1 MFSVFNSQE
10 FMNCIDFHTHIF
22 PDKIAKQAVA
32 ALAEESGEYIPRTD
46 GTLKGLLA
54 SMDHAGISASVV
66 ANIATKPSQMLPI
79 FEFCRHIAGE
89 RIVPLISVHPDN
101 TMNEIGMLFA
111 RAAEAGIKGVK
122 LHPMYQG
129 FAIDDR
135 KMYPIY
141 QLIEHFG
148 FFVVFHTGYDMAFP
162 DNTQADVERVETIA
176 GQFTDL
182 TIVATHVGGWRQ
194 WDRCRGLG
202 KCGNVYTETSIT
214 MTEIDDDQ
222 FIKAL
227 SQFDEDRVL
236 FGSDSPWS
244 DQKEM
249 VERTLCLRIPDSRK
263 EKMLFLNARA
273 LLGVEGTV
281 ESLSPR

>member
-1 MFSVFNSQE
+1 MHV
-10 FMNCIDFHTHIF
+10 IDFHTHIF
-22 PDKIAKQAVA
+22 PDKIATRAVA
-32 ALAEESGEYIPRTD
+32 ALAEDSGEYVPRTD

-54 SMDHAGISASVV
+54 SMDQAGISRSVV
-66 ANIATKPSQMLPI
+66 ANIATRPSQMLPI
-79 FEFCRHIAGE
+79 FDFCRHIAGE

-101 TMNEIGMLFA
+101 PMNEVGMLFIS
-111 RAAEAGIKGVK
+111 AAEAGIKGIK

-135 KMYPIY
+135 RMYALY

-148 FFVVFHTGYDMAFP
+148 FFVVLHTGEDMAFP
-162 DNTQADVERVETIA
+162 GNDQADVERVRTVA
-176 GQFTDL
+176 DQFRDL

-194 WDRCRGLG
+194 WDRIARLGRCR
-202 KCGNVYTETSIT
+202 NVYTETSIT
-214 MTEIDDDQ
+214 LTELSDDQ
-222 FIKAL
+222 FLKAL

-249 VERTLCLRIPDSRK
+249 LERTLRLKLLDGRK
-263 EKMLFLNARA
+263 EKLLFSNARA
-273 LLGVEGTV
+273 LLGD
-281 ESLSPR
+281 L

>member
-1 MFSVFNSQE
+1 MHT
-10 FMNCIDFHTHIF
+10 IDFHTHIF

-32 ALAEESGEYIPRTD
+32 ALAEESGEYVPRTN

-54 SMDHAGISASVV
+54 SMDHAGISLSVV
-66 ANIATKPSQMLPI
+66 ANIATKPSQMVPI

-101 TMNEIGMLFA
+101 SMDEIGMLFA

-135 KMYPIY
+135 KMYPVY

-162 DNTQADVERVETIA
+162 ENTQADVERVKTIA
-176 GQFTDL
+176 DQFKEL
-182 TIVATHVGGWRQ
+182 TIIATHVGGWRQ
-194 WDRCRGLG
+194 WDRVGVLG
-202 KCGNVYTETSIT
+202 KCRNVYTETSIT

-227 SQFDEDRVL
+227 SPFDEDRVM
-236 FGSDSPWS
+236 FGSDSPWT
-244 DQKEM
+244 DQKVM
-249 VERTLCLRIPDSRK
+249 LDRTLRLRISDSRQ
-263 EKMLFLNARA
+263 EKRLFLNARA

>member
-1 MFSVFNSQE
+1 MI
-10 FMNCIDFHTHIF
+10 MIDFHTHIF
-22 PDKIAKQAVA
+22 PDKIAARAVA
-32 ALAEESGEYIPRTD
+32 ALAEDSGEYVPRTD

-54 SMDHAGISASVV
+54 SMDQAGISLSVV
-66 ANIATKPSQMLPI
+66 ANIATRPSQMLPI
-79 FEFCRHIAGE
+79 FDFCRHIAGE

-101 TMNEIGMLFA
+101 PMNEVGTLFA
-111 RAAEAGIKGVK
+111 RAAEAGITGIK

-135 KMYPIY
+135 KMYPLY

-162 DNTQADVERVETIA
+162 GDTRADVNRVTKIA
-176 GQFTDL
+176 RQFRDL

-194 WDRCRGLG
+194 WDRSAVLGRCR
-202 KCGNVYTETSIT
+202 NVYTETSIT
-214 MTEIDDDQ
+214 LTELSDDQ
-222 FIKAL
+222 FIRAL

-244 DQKEM
+244 DQQEM
-249 VERTLCLRIPDSRK
+249 LERTLRLKIPDGRK
-263 EKMLFLNARA
+263 EMLLFMNARE
-273 LLGVEGTV
+273 LLKGGGIA
-281 ESLSPR
+281 P

>member
-1 MFSVFNSQE
+1 
-10 FMNCIDFHTHIF
+10 MNCIDFHTHIF
-22 PDKIAKQAVA
+22 PDKIAKRAVA
-32 ALAEESGEYIPRTD
+32 ALAEESGDYVPRTD

-54 SMDHAGISASVV
+54 SMDEAGIALSVV
-66 ANIATKPSQMLPI
+66 ANIATRPSQMLPI

-101 TMNEIGMLFA
+101 SMNEIGVLFA

-135 KMYPIY
+135 KMYPVY
-141 QLIEHFG
+141 QLIEHYG
-148 FFVVFHTGYDMAFP
+148 FFVVLHTGFDMAFP
-162 DNTQADVERVETIA
+162 GNTQGDVERVKTIA
-176 GQFTDL
+176 DQFRDL

-194 WDRCRGLG
+194 WDRSGILG
-202 KCGNVYTETSIT
+202 KCENIYTETSIT
-214 MTEIDDDQ
+214 LTEINDDQ
-222 FIKAL
+222 FINAL
-227 SQFDEDRVL
+227 SAFDEDRVL

-249 VERTLCLRIPDSRK
+249 LDRTQGLRISDGRK
-263 EKMLFLNARA
+263 EKLLFLNARS
-273 LLGVEGTV
+273 LLG
-281 ESLSPR
+281 SK